1 MPAIL
6 RRSLLSLRDLLIT
19 VGPFVVLALA
29 LMALAY
35 WWLQPTPPKKVVM
48 ATGPEN
54 GAYAAFGKRYA
65 EQLAKFGITVELRT
79 TEGSAQNL
87 ALLNDKNSGVDLA
100 FVQGGSS
107 EKLRAIDE
115 DVTDVTLE
123 SLGSLFYEPMWVF
136 YRLPAPDA
144 KASTGKAAK
153 PAPPLNQLTDLK
165 GLRVN
170 VGRPGS
176 GIGPLF
182 DKLIDAN
189 GLART
194 DFKLSNL
201 GSTPAV
207 MGLLGGELDAVVLV
221 SAPEAVLVQMLLRT
235 PGIGLLNFDQGEAY
249 ARRFSF
255 LSPVTLPRGI
265 VDLAQ
270 DIPSQDVKLIAPTA
284 TLVAQSDTHPALL
297 QLFAQAA
304 VRVHGDSG
312 WFNKEGVFPN
322 ALYLERPLADE
333 ARRMYTSGPPFLQ
346 RHMPFWLA
354 NLVERMWVVL
364 IPILAVLLPL
374 SRIVPPLY
382 EFRVRS
388 RIFRWYGKLRGIED
402 ELASGNARPA
412 TLLDELNALDRKV
425 EAINVPLSHA
435 DELYALRSHIQLVRK
450 KLKMLNEPLEQPA
463 AA

>member
-1 MPAIL
+1 MPAVL
-6 RRSLLSLRDLLIT
+6 RRSLLSLRDLLVA
-19 VGPFVVLALA
+19 VGPFLVLAIA
-29 LMALAY
+29 LLGLAY
-35 WWLQPTPPKKVVM
+35 WWLQPTPPKRVVL

-54 GAYAAFGKRYA
+54 GAYASFGLRYA
-65 EQLAKFGITVELRT
+65 EQLKKFGISVELRT
-79 TEGSAQNL
+79 TEGSSQNL
-87 ALLNDKNSGVDLA
+87 ALLNDKTSGVDLA

-115 DVTDVTLE
+115 EHTNVALV

-136 YRLPAPDA
+136 YRLPAAPG
-144 KASTGKAAK
+144 GKGAK
-153 PAPPLNQLTDLK
+153 PAPVFNQLTDLK

-189 GLART
+189 GLDKS
-194 DFKLSNL
+194 DFKLSTL
-201 GSTPAV
+201 GSSPAV
-207 MGLLGGELDAVVLV
+207 LALLSGELDAVVLV
-221 SAPEAVLVQMLLRT
+221 SAPEAALVQMLLRT
-235 PGIGLLNFDQGEAY
+235 PNIGLMNFDQGEAY
-249 ARRFSF
+249 ARRFAF

-270 DIPSQDVKLIAPTA
+270 DIPTQDVKLIAPTA

-333 ARRMYTSGPPFLQ
+333 AKRMYTSGPPFLQ

-388 RIFRWYGKLRGIED
+388 RIFRWYGKLRSIED
-402 ELASGNARPA
+402 ELAHSSALPA
-412 TLLDELNALDRKV
+412 ALLEELNALDRKV

-450 KLKMLNEPLEQPA
+450 KLKLLNEPHQQPA

>member
-1 MPAIL
+1 MPALL
-6 RRSLLSLRDLLIT
+6 RRSLLSLRDLLLT
-19 VGPFVVLALA
+19 AGPFVVLAIA
-29 LMALAY
+29 LLALAY
-35 WWLQPTPPKKVVM
+35 WWLQPTPPKTVVL

-65 EQLAKFGITVELRT
+65 DQLKKFGITVELRT

-87 ALLNDKNSGVDLA
+87 ALLNDRRSGVDLA

-115 DVTDVTLE
+115 DATDVTLE

-136 YRLPAPDA
+136 YRLPAA
-144 KASTGKAAK
+144 ANGKATAK
-153 PAPPLNQLTDLK
+153 PAPALNQITDLK

-170 VGRPGS
+170 IGRPGS

-189 GLART
+189 GLDRSH
-194 DFKLSNL
+194 FKLSTL

-207 MGLLGGELDAVVLV
+207 MGLLAGELDAVVLV
-221 SAPEAVLVQMLLRT
+221 SAPEAALVQMLLRT
-235 PGIGLLNFDQGEAY
+235 PGIGLMSFEQSEAY

-265 VDLAQ
+265 VDLAT
-270 DIPSQDVKLIAPTA
+270 DIPPQDVRLIAPTA

-304 VRVHGDSG
+304 VMVHGDSG

-333 ARRMYTSGPPFLQ
+333 ARRMYSSGPPFLQ

-388 RIFRWYGKLRGIED
+388 RIFRWYGKLRSIED
-402 ELASGNARPA
+402 DLAGGNARPA
-412 TLLDELNALDRKV
+412 ALLDELNALDRKV
-425 EAINVPLSHA
+425 EALNVPLSHA

-450 KLKMLNEPLEQPA
+450 KLKLLNDPSEQPA